1 MENAE
6 KVVGQPD
13 KHGDMIGNFNRLG
26 LLVGITVLIEFG
38 MLLVSFFVGH
48 YLGRQTVPQAIHVEA
63 PIVKA
68 QNDFVIDTQLA
79 IREEQKQPA
88 QFKVSLSSNGNGQT
102 VTQEQVERLEKS
114 LESMKVQI
122 NSVADGVKSSVH
134 AETKPGEKLSHPVRI
149 SLESPAIK
157 TKMEPPNAPAAP
169 QAPKVEPKPTEH
181 KSSQAEMPI
190 LKVKSFNEKMA
201 ELVDSA
207 KTYCT
212 NYEKT
217 FGADLRKQFD
227 KQMDIGLQTRLAD
240 QPTADENAFVND
252 KLIGKLLSL
261 KDKKKTGQTA
271 DQKEVYE
278 TCVLIC
284 KYTKPNM
291 QLPGP
296 VLDILKSPDERD
308 FQEAVGFLRVAK
320 LE

>member
-6 KVVGQPD
+6 KVAQLD
-13 KHGDMIGNFNRLG
+13 RHGDMIGNFSRLG

-38 MLLVSFFVGH
+38 MLLVTFGVGH

-63 PIVKA
+63 PIVRA
-68 QNDFVIDTQLA
+68 QNDFVIDTQVA

-88 QFKVSLSSNGNGQT
+88 QFKVSLSGNGNGQT

-114 LESMKVQI
+114 LESMKVQVY
-122 NSVADGVKSSVH
+122 SMADGIKSSAN
-134 AETKPGEKLSHPVRI
+134 AETKPGEKATQPVKI
-149 SLESPAIK
+149 SLESPPIK
-157 TKMEPPNAPAAP
+157 TKMEAPLAPVP
-169 QAPKVEPKPTEH
+169 QAPKEQKTEY
-181 KSSQAEMPI
+181 KSSQVENGI
-190 LKVKSFNEKMA
+190 KVKSFNEKMT

-217 FGADLRKQFD
+217 FGADIRKHFD
-227 KQMDIGLQTRLAD
+227 KQIDVGLQTRMAD
-240 QPTADENAFVND
+240 QPSADENSFIND

-261 KDKKKTGQTA
+261 KDKKKTGQAA

-278 TCVLIC
+278 TCLLIC